1 MVCNA
6 GNAPLASLAGAGMLR
21 FLRKYSNSTG
31 IKILY
36 GLLAGLFIIWGVGA
50 VGGQRMDVV
59 ARVGGQP
66 ISRRDVERATAAMQ
80 RRFEGMPPDLI
91 RSLNLRERALDQLI
105 EDVLIRQ
112 EAERLGLRVSE
123 AELIEAITRMPD
135 FQEDGRFSR
144 DRVEAVLRYQ
154 RDRGEFEDQLRRS
167 ILFQRLQ
174 SLVTDGVHVS
184 DSEIDERYR
193 LDHLQVN
200 LAFVR
205 VAAAGEEKGIS
216 VTDDE
221 LAKYLQDHSD
231 RYRIPTKVRARYIAY
246 RRADFLA
253 QADTPESAVA
263 DYYDLHKNDKFTD
276 PEQVHARHILVKVAA
291 DAGDAAK
298 AAARKKAEDLLA
310 KARGDGDFAA
320 LARKNSDDPGSAAKG
335 GDLGFFGRGTMTPA
349 FEAAAFALEPGKV
362 SDVVETPFGFH
373 VIKVEE
379 HKPGGPKPLDAVRDE
394 VVDAVRG
401 ERAVELARKQAEADR
416 REVVR
421 GKSLAE
427 AAAGR
432 AVEETPPFAA
442 TDDIPGVGRVKAFA
456 DAAFALREGEV
467 SDLIATDDAV
477 FLLAPFERTEA
488 HLPPLDEVR
497 DRVATDARRERAEA
511 AARMRGQALLA
522 RAKEVGLEKAA
533 EEAGLKVEETGF
545 FERHAATIA
554 GLPPMPELRSDA
566 LTLTPDAPLAP
577 KVYAAG
583 GDTVVAAL
591 RERKAADPSG
601 LASVKDTLRDTLLQ
615 QKRQAVVRGY
625 LDFLKDSALR
635 AGRLDVHTDVK
646 G

>member
-1 MVCNA
+1 
-6 GNAPLASLAGAGMLR
+6 MLR

-80 RRFEGMPPDLI
+80 RRFEGMPPDLV

-112 EAERLGLRVSE
+112 EAERLGLRVTE
-123 AELIEAITRMPD
+123 AELLEAITRMPE

-184 DSEIDERYR
+184 DGEIEERYR
-193 LDHLQVN
+193 LDHAQVN
-200 LAFVR
+200 LSYVR
-205 VAAAGEEKGIS
+205 VPAPGEEKGI
-216 VTDDE
+216 VLGDDD
-221 LAKYLQDHSD
+221 LAKYLQEHSD
-231 RYRIPTKVRARYIAY
+231 RHRVPAKIRARYIAY
-246 RRADFLA
+246 RRADFLS
-253 QADTPESAVA
+253 QADVPESAIG
-263 DYYDLHKNDKFTD
+263 DYYELHKNDKFTE
-276 PEQVHARHILVKVAA
+276 PEQVRVRHILVKVAS
-291 DAGDAAK
+291 DAGEPAK
-298 AAARKKAEDLLA
+298 AA
-310 KARGDGDFAA
+310 
-320 LARKNSDDPGSAAKG
+320 ARKNSDDPGSAAQG
-335 GDLGFFGRGTMTPA
+335 GDLGLFGRGTMTPA
-349 FEAAAFALEPGKV
+349 FESAAFALEAGKV

-442 TDDIPGVGRVKAFA
+442 TDDILGVGRVKAFA

-488 HLPPLDEVR
+488 HLPPL
-497 DRVATDARRERAEA
+497 
-511 AARMRGQALLA
+511 
-522 RAKEVGLEKAA
+522 
-533 EEAGLKVEETGF
+533 
-545 FERHAATIA
+545 
-554 GLPPMPELRSDA
+554 
-566 LTLTPDAPLAP
+566 
-577 KVYAAG
+577 
-583 GDTVVAAL
+583 
-591 RERKAADPSG
+591 
-601 LASVKDTLRDTLLQ
+601 
-615 QKRQAVVRGY
+615 
-625 LDFLKDSALR
+625 
-635 AGRLDVHTDVK
+635 
-646 G
+646 

>member
-1 MVCNA
+1 
-6 GNAPLASLAGAGMLR
+6 
-21 FLRKYSNSTG
+21 
-31 IKILY
+31 
-36 GLLAGLFIIWGVGA
+36 
-50 VGGQRMDVV
+50 
-59 ARVGGQP
+59 
-66 ISRRDVERATAAMQ
+66 
-80 RRFEGMPPDLI
+80 
-91 RSLNLRERALDQLI
+91 
-105 EDVLIRQ
+105 
-112 EAERLGLRVSE
+112 
-123 AELIEAITRMPD
+123 
-135 FQEDGRFSR
+135 
-144 DRVEAVLRYQ
+144 
-154 RDRGEFEDQLRRS
+154 
-167 ILFQRLQ
+167 
-174 SLVTDGVHVS
+174 
-184 DSEIDERYR
+184 
-193 LDHLQVN
+193 
-200 LAFVR
+200 
-205 VAAAGEEKGIS
+205 
-216 VTDDE
+216 
-221 LAKYLQDHSD
+221 
-231 RYRIPTKVRARYIAY
+231 
-246 RRADFLA
+246 
-253 QADTPESAVA
+253 
-263 DYYDLHKNDKFTD
+263 
-276 PEQVHARHILVKVAA
+276 
-291 DAGDAAK
+291 
-298 AAARKKAEDLLA
+298 
-310 KARGDGDFAA
+310 
-320 LARKNSDDPGSAAKG
+320 
-335 GDLGFFGRGTMTPA
+335 MTPA

-401 ERAVELARKQAEADR
+401 ERALELARKQAEADR

-421 GKSLAE
+421 GKSFAE

-511 AARMRGQALLA
+511 AARTRGQALLA

-545 FERHAATIA
+545 FERQTATIA

-577 KVYAAG
+577 KVYAAA

-601 LASVKDTLRDTLLQ
+601 LASAKETLRDTLLQ

-635 AGRLDVHTDVK
+635 AGRLDVQADVK

>member
-1 MVCNA
+1 
-6 GNAPLASLAGAGMLR
+6 MLR

-80 RRFEGMPPDLI
+80 RRFEGMPSDLV

-123 AELIEAITRMPD
+123 AELIEAITRMPE

-144 DRVEAVLRYQ
+144 ERVEAVLRYQ

-221 LAKYLQDHSD
+221 LTKYLQDHSD

-253 QADTPESAVA
+253 QADAPESAVA

-291 DAGDAAK
+291 DAGDTAK

-511 AARMRGQALLA
+511 AARTRGQALLA

-545 FERHAATIA
+545 FERQTATIA

-577 KVYAAG
+577 KVYAAA

-601 LASVKDTLRDTLLQ
+601 LASAKETLRDTLLQ

-635 AGRLDVHTDVK
+635 AGRLDVQADVK

>member
-1 MVCNA
+1 
-6 GNAPLASLAGAGMLR
+6 MLR

-80 RRFEGMPPDLI
+80 RRFEGMPADLV

-123 AELIEAITRMPD
+123 AELIEAITRMPE

-144 DRVEAVLRYQ
+144 ERVEAVLRYQ

-221 LAKYLQDHSD
+221 LTKYLQDHSD

-253 QADTPESAVA
+253 QADAPESAVA

-291 DAGDAAK
+291 DAGDTAK

-401 ERAVELARKQAEADR
+401 ERALELARKQAEADR

-511 AARMRGQALLA
+511 AARTRGQALLA

-545 FERHAATIA
+545 FERQTATIA

-577 KVYAAG
+577 KVYAAA

-601 LASVKDTLRDTLLQ
+601 LASAKETLRDTLLQ

-635 AGRLDVHTDVK
+635 AGRLDVQADVK

>member
-1 MVCNA
+1 
-6 GNAPLASLAGAGMLR
+6 MLR

-80 RRFEGMPPDLI
+80 RRFEGMPSDLV

-123 AELIEAITRMPD
+123 AELIEAITRMPE

-144 DRVEAVLRYQ
+144 ERVEAVLRYQ

-221 LAKYLQDHSD
+221 LTKYLQDHSD

-246 RRADFLA
+246 RRADFFA
-253 QADTPESAVA
+253 QADAPESAVA

-291 DAGDAAK
+291 DAGDTAK

-442 TDDIPGVGRVKAFA
+442 TDDIPGVGGVKAFA

-511 AARMRGQALLA
+511 AARTRGQALLA

-545 FERHAATIA
+545 FERQTATIA

-577 KVYAAG
+577 KVYAAA

-601 LASVKDTLRDTLLQ
+601 LASAKDALRDALLQ

-635 AGRLDVHTDVK
+635 AGRLDVQADVK

>member
-1 MVCNA
+1 
-6 GNAPLASLAGAGMLR
+6 MLR

-50 VGGQRMDVV
+50 VGGQRMEVV

-80 RRFEGMPPDLI
+80 RRFEGMPADLV

-123 AELIEAITRMPD
+123 AELIEAITRMPE

-144 DRVEAVLRYQ
+144 ERVEAVLRYQ

-221 LAKYLQDHSD
+221 LTKYLQDHSD

-246 RRADFLA
+246 RRADFFA
-253 QADTPESAVA
+253 QADAPESAVA

-291 DAGDAAK
+291 DAGDTAK

-320 LARKNSDDPGSAAKG
+320 LARKNSDDPGSGAKG
-335 GDLGFFGRGTMTPA
+335 GGLGFCGRGTITPA
-349 FEAAAFALEPGKV
+349 FESAALALEPGKV
-362 SDVVETPFGFH
+362 SD
-373 VIKVEE
+373 
-379 HKPGGPKPLDAVRDE
+379 
-394 VVDAVRG
+394 
-401 ERAVELARKQAEADR
+401 
-416 REVVR
+416 
-421 GKSLAE
+421 
-427 AAAGR
+427 
-432 AVEETPPFAA
+432 
-442 TDDIPGVGRVKAFA
+442 
-456 DAAFALREGEV
+456 
-467 SDLIATDDAV
+467 LIATDDPV

-511 AARMRGQALLA
+511 AARTRGQALLA

-545 FERHAATIA
+545 FERQTATIA

-577 KVYAAG
+577 KVYAAA

-601 LASVKDTLRDTLLQ
+601 LASAKETLRDTLLQ

-635 AGRLDVHTDVK
+635 AGRLDVQADVK